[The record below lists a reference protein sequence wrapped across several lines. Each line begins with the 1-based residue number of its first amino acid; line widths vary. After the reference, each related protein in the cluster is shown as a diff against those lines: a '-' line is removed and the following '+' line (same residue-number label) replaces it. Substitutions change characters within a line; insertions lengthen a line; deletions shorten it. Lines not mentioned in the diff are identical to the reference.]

1 MRWEEVNAT
10 TSRQTHP
17 HFWSLGFTLLPIM
30 YTADWHTYAIFSRIA
45 LLFRTGGNVL
55 RDNSSGLA
63 WCKASSM
70 ISKMAWSQE
79 KKQMSR
85 SMWSKSSDQGK
96 KIKWVGLIIY
106 GMERFAWWLL
116 VLLRIGFKVLLDNKI
131 YTATTTI
138 PISYYYVRTLRFYW
152 YSILDCS
159 SI

>member
-1 MRWEEVNAT
+1 MRWEEVKA

-45 LLFRTGGNVL
+45 LLFRTEGNVL

-63 WCKASSM
+63 WCQAPSV

-79 KKQMSR
+79 KNRWVGPCGLNHLIK
-85 SMWSKSSDQGK
+85 GK
-96 KIKWVGLIIY
+96 KIRWVGLIIY